1 MWFASVEVG
10 LKHTMYGITLAQL
23 GHLANLLFMKLLKV
37 YSIHFNNT
45 VKRQD
50 GTKIDDE

>member
-23 GHLANLLFMKLLKV
+23 GHLANLMFIKLLKV
-37 YSIHFNNT
+37 YSVHFNKT
-45 VKRQD
+45 ATRHD
-50 GTKIDDE
+50 GTCKDE